1 MKNLI
6 TSIGDIQGLIRR
18 VFWWAGLVLLLP
30 VSYGWFS
37 DLPIR
42 IFQRY
47 PYPVEF
53 VSEVWVDRMLFVTNL
68 GLLCWLVVAFMN
80 ACRVLTLA
88 DVSLPSAETV
98 VRKFVVAAVTVIVLI
113 LSLVAAYILSI
124 DVSNIPE

>member
-53 VSEVWVDRMLFVTNL
+53 VSEVWVDRMLFVTSL

-88 DVSLPSAETV
+88 ALH
-98 VRKFVVAAVTVIVLI
+98 
-113 LSLVAAYILSI
+113 
-124 DVSNIPE
+124 N